1 MATQEIS
8 GLPFLC
14 WVPDVQNF
22 NGIVLRA
29 VGDDMRQAP
38 LPGAG
43 CPTHSRFSN
52 EWDREAEYVILNGH
66 S

>member
-1 MATQEIS
+1 MGHPMFICLAEFLPGATRPSFLVMATQEIS

-38 LPGAG
+38 LQ
-43 CPTHSRFSN
+43 
-52 EWDREAEYVILNGH
+52 
-66 S
+66 